1 MDDPASRIPAQL
13 VSGGALAEKEA
24 LQYWTRYGMEKD
36 GGAGWGLC

>member
-24 LQYWTRYGMEKD
+24 LQYWTRHGMEKD